1 MGRNGQTQNQQQTC
15 FLHVTSSVRAGNQPS
30 AMAPLIAQNKRTYSP
45 DSNNSGKAGQ
55 GYSGVMR
62 DTLNSFFQGNSQSIV
77 ASGIAG
83 L

>member
-1 MGRNGQTQNQQQTC
+1 
-15 FLHVTSSVRAGNQPS
+15 
-30 AMAPLIAQNKRTYSP
+30 MAENKRTYSP

-55 GYSGVMR
+55 GYCGVMR
-62 DTLNSFFQGNSQSIV
+62 DTLNSFFRENSQSIV

>member
-1 MGRNGQTQNQQQTC
+1 
-15 FLHVTSSVRAGNQPS
+15 
-30 AMAPLIAQNKRTYSP
+30 MAPLIAQNKRTYSP

>member
-1 MGRNGQTQNQQQTC
+1 
-15 FLHVTSSVRAGNQPS
+15 
-30 AMAPLIAQNKRTYSP
+30 LIAQNKRTYSP
-45 DSNNSGKAGQ
+45 DSNNRGKDGQ

-62 DTLNSFFQGNSQSIV
+62 DTLNSFFRENSQSIV

>member
-1 MGRNGQTQNQQQTC
+1 VFSSCYLQGQ
-15 FLHVTSSVRAGNQPS
+15 FWKPAS
-30 AMAPLIAQNKRTYSP
+30 AVAPLIAQNKRTYSP
-45 DSNNSGKAGQ
+45 DSNNRGRAGQ

-62 DTLNSFFQGNSQSIV
+62 DTLNSFFRKNSQSIV

>member
-1 MGRNGQTQNQQQTC
+1 
-15 FLHVTSSVRAGNQPS
+15 
-30 AMAPLIAQNKRTYSP
+30 MAENKRTYSP

-62 DTLNSFFQGNSQSIV
+62 DTLNSFSWEKTQSIV
-77 ASGIAG
+77 ASGITS

>member
-1 MGRNGQTQNQQQTC
+1 M
-15 FLHVTSSVRAGNQPS
+15 
-30 AMAPLIAQNKRTYSP
+30 AQNKRTYSP
-45 DSNNSGKAGQ
+45 DSNNSGGGGQ

-62 DTLNSFFQGNSQSIV
+62 DTLNSFSKENSQSIV